1 MMSSGDIDATAAFE
15 DALAA
20 AVNGETVTD
29 TGLDEPVI
37 DALDA
42 LADLWPLATPADTT
56 AARAVFEASQQ

>member
-20 AVNGETVTD
+20 AVNGESVTD

-37 DALDA
+37 EALAA
-42 LADLWPLATPADTT
+42 LADLWPLATPSDT
-56 AARAVFEASQQ
+56 AAARIVFGASQQ